1 MADVVH
7 RTTKQHKKSVNTP
20 DYPTEDWIHNPDLSA
35 VSGVLAKYW
44 NISGDTIS
52 EMSQTEKD
60 TVDNAVLRPW
70 RYHCD
75 DENID
80 LCGDFDSTGPTVC
93 PNNGAHTIS
102 GKLQYNPLE
111 VGVGKDQNGDR
122 WCIWQNSDGNTVK
135 TKHV

>member
-20 DYPTEDWIHNPDLSA
+20 DYPTADWIHNPSTPAVLS
-35 VSGVLAKYW
+35 KYW
-44 NISGDTIS
+44 NISGDTIT
-52 EMSQTEKD
+52 EMTQAEKD

-75 DENID
+75 TENID
-80 LCGDFDSTGPTVC
+80 LCGDFNSTGPTVC
-93 PNNGAHTIS
+93 PNDGAHTIS
-102 GKLQYNPLE
+102 GKLQYSPIDNLAE
-111 VGVGKDQNGDR
+111 DENGDR
-122 WCIWQNSDGNTVK
+122 WCIFQKSDGSRVT